1 MNAYVRDVI
10 EGRARGP
17 AAALVRGLLAA
28 ASAGYGTLHG
38 LHRWSYLMGLART
51 AMLPAPVI
59 SVGNISAGGTG
70 KTPLV
75 EWVVRRLERRRL
87 RVAVLARGYGR
98 RPDGGDD
105 EDLMGRSDLVRRY
118 ADPDRA
124 GAGRRAVAEFHPDAF
139 VLDDG
144 FQHYRLHRDLDLVT
158 VDATNPFGY
167 GRLLP
172 RGLLRDRP
180 GALRRAHAI
189 VLTRTDQVTPAELE
203 ALRAEVAAH
212 SLDRP
217 VIDTVHRPV
226 AIRTLSD
233 RRSWNVDWVRGRRVY
248 AFCGVGNPGA
258 FRRTLESAGADVVK
272 FRAFPD
278 HHVYRPAEERHL
290 EVEAQEF
297 MAGALVTT
305 EKDATK
311 LDASA
316 FRLPVA
322 SLRVELEAVRGGER
336 LEAILESAVRSPDP
350 AIATL

>member
-1 MNAYVRDVI
+1 MGAYVRDVI
-10 EGRARGP
+10 EGRRRGP
-17 AAALVRGLLAA
+17 GAAVVRALLSA
-28 ASAGYGTLHG
+28 ASAGYAVLHG
-38 LHRWSYLMGLART
+38 LHRWTYLMGLARPVI
-51 AMLPAPVI
+51 LPVPVI

-98 RPDGGDD
+98 RLDGGDD
-105 EDLMGRSDLVRRY
+105 EDLLGSSELVRRY
-118 ADPDRA
+118 AHPDRA
-124 GAGRRAVAEFHPDAF
+124 GSGRRAVSEFHPDAI

-158 VDATNPFGY
+158 VDATNPFGH

-180 GALRRAHAI
+180 SALRRAHAI
-189 VLTRTDQVTPAELE
+189 VLTRTDQVTPSELASIHE
-203 ALRAEVAAH
+203 DLARH

-217 VIDTVHRPV
+217 VIDTVHRPAAV
-226 AIRTLSD
+226 RTLAD
-233 RRSWNVDWVRGRRVY
+233 RRAWTPDWLKGRRVF

-258 FRRTLESAGADVVK
+258 FRRTLESAGAEVVK

-278 HHVYRPAEERHL
+278 HHVYRPAEARQL

-322 SLRVELEAVRGGER
+322 SLRVELEAVRGGDR
-336 LEAILESAVRSPDP
+336 LEALLESAVRTPDP
-350 AIATL
+350 AIASI

>member
-1 MNAYVRDVI
+1 MSSYVREVI
-10 EGRARGP
+10 EGRRRGV
-17 AAALVRGLLAA
+17 AALLTRGFLGG
-28 ASAGYGTLHG
+28 ASIAYGTLHA
-38 LHRWSYLMGLART
+38 LHRLSFDMGLARR
-51 AMLPAPVI
+51 AVLPVPVI

-98 RPDGGDD
+98 RLDGGDD
-105 EDLMGRSDLVRRY
+105 EDLLGSSEFVRRY
-118 ADPDRA
+118 ADPDRVA
-124 GAGRRAVAEFHPDAF
+124 SGRRALHEFHPDAI

-158 VDATNPFGY
+158 VDSTNPFGY

-180 GALRRAHAI
+180 SALRRAHAI
-189 VLTRTDQVTPAELE
+189 VLTRTDQVSPGELQ
-203 ALRAEVAAH
+203 ALREEVARY

-217 VIDTVHRPV
+217 VIDTVHRP
-226 AIRTLSD
+226 A
-233 RRSWNVDWVRGRRVY
+233 
-248 AFCGVGNPGA
+248 GV
-258 FRRTLESAGADVVK
+258 RTLESAGAEVVK

-278 HHVYRPAEERHL
+278 HHVYRPAEARQL

-297 MAGALVTT
+297 LAGALVTT

-350 AIATL
+350 AIAASAP

>member
-1 MNAYVRDVI
+1 MSAYVRDVI
-10 EGRARGP
+10 EGRRRGVT
-17 AAALVRGLLAA
+17 AALVRGLLSA
-28 ASAGYGTLHG
+28 ASVGYGALHG
-38 LHRWSYLMGLART
+38 LHRWSFLMGLARP
-51 AMLPAPVI
+51 AILPVPVI
-59 SVGNISAGGTG
+59 SVGNITAGGTG

-98 RPDGGDD
+98 RLDGGDD
-105 EDLMGRSDLVRRY
+105 EDLLGNSELVRRF

-124 GAGRRAVAEFHPDAF
+124 RAGRRAVTEFHPDAV

-144 FQHYRLHRDLDLVT
+144 FQHYRLHRDVDLVT
-158 VDATNPFGY
+158 VDATNPFGH

-180 GALRRAHAI
+180 SALRRANAI
-189 VLTRTDQVTPAELE
+189 VLTRTDQVTPSELASIRE
-203 ALRAEVAAH
+203 DIARH

-217 VIDTVHRPV
+217 VIDTVHRPAAV
-226 AIRTLSD
+226 RTLAD
-233 RRSWNVDWVRGRRVY
+233 HRTWTPDWLKGRRVY
-248 AFCGVGNPGA
+248 AFCGVGNPGS

-278 HHVYRPAEERHL
+278 HHVYRPAEARQL

-297 MAGALVTT
+297 MAGASSRRRRTPRS
-305 EKDATK
+305 

-316 FRLPVA
+316 FDC
-322 SLRVELEAVRGGER
+322 
-336 LEAILESAVRSPDP
+336 RSRRCAWSWRP
-350 AIATL
+350 

>member
-1 MNAYVRDVI
+1 MSSYSREVI
-10 EGRARGP
+10 EGRRRGI
-17 AAALVRGLLAA
+17 AAFLTRGFLSA
-28 ASAGYGTLHG
+28 ASVGYGTLHA
-38 LHRWSYLMGLART
+38 LHRLSFDMGLARR
-51 AMLPAPVI
+51 AVLPVPVI

-98 RPDGGDD
+98 RLDGGDD
-105 EDLMGRSDLVRRY
+105 EDLLGNSEYVRRY
-118 ADPDRA
+118 ADPNRVA
-124 GAGRRAVAEFHPDAF
+124 SGQRAVHEFHPDAI

-180 GALRRAHAI
+180 SALRRAHAI
-189 VLTRTDQVTPAELE
+189 VLTRTDQVSPGELE
-203 ALRAEVAAH
+203 ALREEVALF

-217 VIDTVHRPV
+217 VIDTVHRPAGV
-226 AIRTLSD
+226 RTLAD
-233 RRSWNVDWVRGRRVY
+233 KRTWNVDWVRGRRVY
-248 AFCGVGNPGA
+248 AFCGVGNPGS
-258 FRRTLESAGADVVK
+258 FRRTLESAGAEVVK

-278 HHVYRPAEERHL
+278 HHVYRPAEARQL

-297 MAGALVTT
+297 LAGALVTT

-350 AIATL
+350 AIAAL

>member
-1 MNAYVRDVI
+1 MSSCLRDVV
-10 EGRARGP
+10 EGRRRGP
-17 AAALVRGLLAA
+17 GAAVVRGLLSV
-28 ASAGYGTLHG
+28 ASVAYGAGHALHK
-38 LHRWSYLMGLART
+38 LAFDLGLARR
-51 AMLPAPVI
+51 AVLPVPVI
-59 SVGNISAGGTG
+59 SVGNIAAGGTG

-105 EDLMGRSDLVRRY
+105 EDLLGTSELVRRY
-118 ADPDRA
+118 ADPNRVSSA
-124 GAGRRAVAEFHPDAF
+124 RRAVAEFHPDAI

-180 GALRRAHAI
+180 SALRRANAI
-189 VLTRTDQVTPAELE
+189 VLTRTDQVTPSELASIRE
-203 ALRAEVAAH
+203 DLARH

-217 VIDTVHRPV
+217 VIDTVHRPAAV
-226 AIRTLSD
+226 RTLAD
-233 RRSWNVDWVRGRRVY
+233 RRAWGPDWLKGRRVY
-248 AFCGVGNPGA
+248 AFCGVGNPES
-258 FRRTLESAGADVVK
+258 FRRTLESAGAEVVK

-278 HHVYRPAEERHL
+278 HHVYRPAEARRL

-297 MAGALVTT
+297 LAGALVTT

-311 LDASA
+311 LDAAA

-350 AIATL
+350 AIAAL